1 MSMKKTIPAA
11 HRLAMLQLA
20 IADNPRFAIED
31 IELKRKGKSY
41 TFDTMKE
48 LTEKNPDT
56 SYYFIIGGDMVQY
69 LPKWHRIDELMEL
82 VTFVGVRRPSYPVE
96 TPYPI
101 IWIDVPLMDISST
114 IIRKKV
120 QQGCS
125 IRYLLPE
132 NVLNYI
138 QEKGLYLDE

>member
-1 MSMKKTIPAA
+1 MQGNSFGKVQTLYTTEAAYQAPKKQVGILGGNFNPVHYTHLVMGEEVGQALGLDKVYFMPEYLPPHVDERTISAA

-56 SYYFIIGGDMVQY
+56 SYYLLLAATWYNTCRSGIG
-69 LPKWHRIDELMEL
+69 LM
-82 VTFVGVRRPSYPVE
+82 
-96 TPYPI
+96 
-101 IWIDVPLMDISST
+101 
-114 IIRKKV
+114 
-120 QQGCS
+120 
-125 IRYLLPE
+125 
-132 NVLNYI
+132 N
-138 QEKGLYLDE
+138 